1 MGKVKQLNQDII
13 DDLEMRSLSIGERM
27 MYLTSAI
34 INIEILIQPQ
44 HKYNKTELLI
54 LNGVLKQLRSLRD
67 TDRQT
72 EDHIDEELSRLKTVG
87 IEDL

>member
-87 IEDL
+87 IEYL

>member
-34 INIEILIQPQ
+34 INIEILIKPQ

-54 LNGVLKQLRSLRD
+54 LNGILKQLRSLRD

-72 EDHIDEELSRLKTVG
+72 QDHIDEELSRLKTVG
-87 IEDL
+87 IKDL

>member
-54 LNGVLKQLRSLRD
+54 LNGILKQLRSLRD

>member
-34 INIEILIQPQ
+34 INVEVLIKPEY
-44 HKYNKTELLI
+44 KYNKTELLI
-54 LNGVLKQLRSLRD
+54 LNGILKQLRSLRD

-72 EDHIDEELSRLKTVG
+72 EDHIDEELGRLITVG

>member
-34 INIEILIQPQ
+34 INVEVLIKPEY
-44 HKYNKTELLI
+44 KYNKTELLI
-54 LNGVLKQLRSLRD
+54 LNGILKQLRSLRD

>member
-1 MGKVKQLNQDII
+1 
-13 DDLEMRSLSIGERM
+13 
-27 MYLTSAI
+27 
-34 INIEILIQPQ
+34 LIKPE

-54 LNGVLKQLRSLRD
+54 LNGILKQLRSLRD